1 MLPFPFNI
9 HFQVI
14 PTVNVDSAY
23 LVALCFTSSM
33 YNMSHMYKLNLTISL
48 TYILNLQCALLQHD
62 VVIEYNKFEFDEKF
76 FEMMIKIPINEL
88 TRTKASVLSVQAS
101 QASRQAQFQD
111 SSQDSRENRSILI
124 FARYM
129 GDQHSKMN
137 L

>member
-1 MLPFPFNI
+1 
-9 HFQVI
+9 
-14 PTVNVDSAY
+14 
-23 LVALCFTSSM
+23 
-33 YNMSHMYKLNLTISL
+33 MYKLNLTISL